1 MSWKLF
7 GKIMI
12 LVGAIAMGLNV
23 LFFKSDEYFNLVRGV
38 SFGLFILGII
48 LVPVYS
54 KSKSD

>member
-23 LFFKSDEYFNLVRGV
+23 LFFKSDEYFNLVRRV